1 MCDACAMAKAAPAGA
16 RRRKLWDLDTRLHC
30 SVVGTCL
37 TLGDL
42 RRIER
47 RLQIQSPKE
56 VSEFAIHGNFV
67 VWAGQGGSVA
77 RQMNKLLD
85 RRYASAIRRFAAA
98 TGGEAIAALWE
109 ASLAD
114 GDIPGPYWA
123 LLTHPDAPEKLVMR
137 TFGHVHMLSHM
148 VGAANRADIRRLMAL
163 EEERDALAE
172 AIAGLKQRLAER
184 DRDTMR
190 MLDQHAVEVRD
201 LSGRLSRAR
210 AIEQR
215 LEETEDRLRL
225 LESGDAFQ
233 MVAADLDRSTHRLAD
248 AESEL
253 EESRSTIAAL
263 RRDNAGL
270 AQAHQRIEEMIG
282 AVAAEC
288 EAMERM
294 VREHLAPTL
303 EAEAEQADP
312 RRPSS
317 ICAGAGSSTSAVAAA
332 PSPTCGRWS
341 NAAAAS
347 SSTMTAAWRSRPAAS
362 TAFSAAATRSSAR
375 SIASVTMPVCGRNGS
390 VGSGPRR
397 SCHCAPAV
405 CRPLSRVCAGSAKK
419 PSINRP
425 AGGRTTS
432 GEYARCESEQKQR

>member
-312 RRPSS
+312 EATV
-317 ICAGAGSSTSAVAAA
+317 IDL
-332 PSPTCGRWS
+332 CGRRIVYVGGRGCTIPHLR
-341 NAAAAS
+341 ALVERCGGEFLHHDGGLAEQ
-347 SSTMTAAWRSRPAAS
+347 TSRLDGLLCRGDAVFCPVDCISHDACLRAKRFCRQRA
-362 TAFSAAATRSSAR
+362 TAFVPLRTGSLSSF
-375 SIASVTMPVCGRNGS
+375 VQGL
-390 VGSGPRR
+390 RR
-397 SCHCAPAV
+397 
-405 CRPLSRVCAGSAKK
+405 LSEE
-419 PSINRP
+419 
-425 AGGRTTS
+425 TFD
-432 GEYARCESEQKQR
+432 